1 LWFPVWRGHQIVV
14 PIPDEHIRD
23 GVFTVQNGDML
34 IISEETHP
42 SDNVAFLNLVF
53 GFRSVSSSMASR

>member
-1 LWFPVWRGHQIVV
+1 VV